1 MAMFHL
7 KDLKKNPVSVR
18 YVEDTDKIFE
28 IVAERL
34 RRGRVQMVC
43 SCSGQREAGWCRH
56 LVGVLCD
63 RGQFESEDDKIAFNN
78 VVIGTAVEEAAF
90 DLEHILER
98 FATSYREVMELR
110 PKTLSAKQ
118 LREFGHAA
126 GEAGK
131 YALGLAGAIDRFIS
145 HLKLKSEEDNESS
158 SGKPAWFAAT
168 SK

>member
-56 LVGVLCD
+56 LVGVLC
-63 RGQFESEDDKIAFNN
+63 
-78 VVIGTAVEEAAF
+78 
-90 DLEHILER
+90 
-98 FATSYREVMELR
+98 ATSYREVMELR